1 MIISDFYQTRIEASN
16 YNVNIDSTDIVIT
29 VTLIDFNG
37 AAVTGK
43 SVTLTCDRGY
53 FNKNGSTAISGT
65 TTKSITAT
73 TDSNGKITATWTAS
87 EWGLAT
93 FSTSNPHQSS
103 HIQINVKGWRI
114 HTNNSDYTF
123 SYNQEWCELRVH
135 IASTTIPTSP
145 EDFGG
150 FTVPAGYR
158 PATPVVSPIY
168 VGNRAIVQVGQ
179 AGNVGRSAF
188 TASALNNVGV
198 YATLQWKY

>member
-16 YNVNIDSTDIVIT
+16 YNVNIDSTDTVIT

-37 AAVTGK
+37 TAVTGK

-93 FSTSNPHQSS
+93 FSTNTVSNQV
-103 HIQINVKGWRI
+103 QVKGYKTI
-114 HTNNSDYTF
+114 
-123 SYNQEWCELRVH
+123 YNQNGIQLRAYQDKCTA
-135 IASTTIPTSP
+135 IFDTGSQSFTTSETTWISGFVPT
-145 EDFGG
+145 
-150 FTVPAGYR
+150 GYR
-158 PATPVVSPIY
+158 PANPIITHTTANLNGIIFIENT
-168 VGNRAIVQVGQ
+168 GNLKRKSLTGSF
-179 AGNVGRSAF
+179 SA
-188 TASALNNVGV
+188 SVWCEMSWN
-198 YATLQWKY
+198 Y